1 MQVPG
6 FRQAKFLLF
15 PLLRLVLIAPR
26 FLIALRV
33 RLQRSP
39 TSLWGG
45 DASNTVSGTAA
56 IAGREDGA
64 SGSSV
69 VVSLPGAIHSAD
81 DGADGGF
88 PGALWF
94 GRLWLVQPI
103 LLVPVSRRHGWRTTL
118 RFLLVFFERAV
129 EDTLQ
134 FALDVVQ
141 AFLPAVLGALPEA
154 SGA

>member
-26 FLIALRV
+26 FLTALRV

-39 TSLWGG
+39 TS
-45 DASNTVSGTAA
+45 TAA

-69 VVSLPGAIHSAD
+69 VASLPGAIHSAD
-81 DGADGGF
+81 DGAHGG
-88 PGALWF
+88 F

-103 LLVPVSRRHGWRTTL
+103 LLVPASRRHVVENSL
-118 RFLLVFFERAV
+118 RFLLSSFERAV

-134 FALDVVQ
+134 FALDV
-141 AFLPAVLGALPEA
+141 AFLSAVLGCLA
-154 SGA
+154 